1 MTRWFGTDGVRGS
14 YGQWPMV
21 PDFLLRLG
29 WTAGQVL
36 RPEQGQATML
46 IGRDSRRSSP
56 LIQQALSAGLLA
68 AGWEVIDLGVIPTP
82 GVAWLVR
89 HLGVEA
95 GAVISA
101 SHNPSNENGIK
112 FFSSSGRKLSEEV
125 EEAIE
130 RLLPSSPQEL
140 AALPLF
146 STPSGSALSGEAFQ
160 ELYQRSLL
168 AEHSQV
174 LPGGMRL
181 VVDCAN
187 GAASAIAPRLF
198 SRWGVD
204 VVALHAAPDGENI
217 NRGAGSEFVRR
228 APQEMRRWAQV
239 HGARF
244 GLAFD
249 GDADRV
255 VFVDEEGTLIDGD
268 YMLGILAREF
278 DQRGQLLGRAV
289 VTTVMRNSGLK
300 TWLEAR
306 GIRLLETP
314 VGDKYVTDK
323 LFELRQQE
331 KEEGSLVGIGGE
343 QAGHI
348 VILDDEHPSGD
359 GLRTALFVLRTFLE
373 SGAGSLAEFAAQVEK
388 TPQIIASAY
397 VGQGP
402 RLSAAELEA
411 EAQRLLNGQRG
422 LLRVNL
428 RYSGTEPRFRAM
440 LESDGELDEAALG
453 RLALQVCR
461 RAQERAGVG
470 AAEVDLLNV
479 SRGGTLP
486 IEG

>member
-198 SRWGVD
+198 SRWGGGCGRPARRAGWGEHQPRRRFGVC
-204 VVALHAAPDGENI
+204 APRPAGDAPLGPSP
-217 NRGAGSEFVRR
+217 RGALW
-228 APQEMRRWAQV
+228 P
-239 HGARF
+239 
-244 GLAFD
+244 
-249 GDADRV
+249 
-255 VFVDEEGTLIDGD
+255 
-268 YMLGILAREF
+268 
-278 DQRGQLLGRAV
+278 
-289 VTTVMRNSGLK
+289 
-300 TWLEAR
+300 
-306 GIRLLETP
+306 
-314 VGDKYVTDK
+314 
-323 LFELRQQE
+323 
-331 KEEGSLVGIGGE
+331 
-343 QAGHI
+343 
-348 VILDDEHPSGD
+348 
-359 GLRTALFVLRTFLE
+359 GLRW
-373 SGAGSLAEFAAQVEK
+373 
-388 TPQIIASAY
+388 
-397 VGQGP
+397 
-402 RLSAAELEA
+402 
-411 EAQRLLNGQRG
+411 
-422 LLRVNL
+422 
-428 RYSGTEPRFRAM
+428 
-440 LESDGELDEAALG
+440 
-453 RLALQVCR
+453 
-461 RAQERAGVG
+461 
-470 AAEVDLLNV
+470 
-479 SRGGTLP
+479 
-486 IEG
+486 